1 MLPKIRYNQN
11 NFNQTGYPY
20 KAELLI
26 DTGAIPTMTN
36 HHINCASTYKQ
47 ERKGKKMKQ
56 MTKILTILMIVC
68 TQLAYS
74 QDIFH
79 PADNNQDWKVS
90 PQEFETYNIAWKN
103 KAQLPEGEQNILM
116 DDVTRAG
123 FIASY
128 YEDYYYDETKEGS
141 LRWIPVKG
149 PIKNFLG
156 MTFVYIFPGSFIMG
170 SPEDELRRES
180 DETQHRVILT
190 KGFYLQTTEVT
201 QGQWNAL
208 MGKNPSYYNNCG
220 EDCPVE
226 QVSWNDVQQ
235 FIEILNFQDKTDT
248 EYRLPSESEW
258 EYAARAGSTTAL
270 FNGELTEAN
279 CGFDANLDEIG
290 WYCGNSNN
298 TTHPI
303 AQKAPNPWGIFDM
316 HGNVWEFCQDWYGS
330 YPDGTVL
337 DPVGPNTGSKRV
349 NRGGCFAV
357 DSWSN
362 AGYYRSAS
370 RNQVATTSIYRNVGF
385 RLAFWPVEQAK

>member
-1 MLPKIRYNQN
+1 
-11 NFNQTGYPY
+11 
-20 KAELLI
+20 
-26 DTGAIPTMTN
+26 
-36 HHINCASTYKQ
+36 
-47 ERKGKKMKQ
+47 MKQ
-56 MTKILTILMIVC
+56 MTKILTVLMIIS

-79 PADNNQDWKVS
+79 PADSNQDWKVS

-201 QGQWNAL
+201 QAQWEVIK
-208 MGKNPSYYNNCG
+208 GKNPSSHNNCG

-226 QVSWNDVQQ
+226 QVTWNDVEQ
-235 FIEILNFQDKTDT
+235 FIKILNTIDETDI
-248 EYRLPSESEW
+248 EYRLPGESEW

-270 FNGELTEAN
+270 VNGELTEAN
-279 CGFDANLDEIG
+279 CGFDANLDEIA
-290 WYCGNSNN
+290 WYCGNSND

-303 AQKAPNPWGIFDM
+303 AQKVPNPWGIFDM
-316 HGNVWEFCQDWYGS
+316 QGNVWEFCQDWYGS
-330 YPDGTVL
+330 YPDGTVI

-349 NRGGCFAV
+349 IRGGCFV
-357 DSWSN
+357 VNSWNN

-370 RNQVATTSIYRNVGF
+370 RHTVTTTSIHRNVGF
-385 RLAFWPVEQAK
+385 RLAFWPVEQAR